1 MPTHLSPGDRAPAFS
16 AATADGTKV
25 SLSDFKGKRN
35 VALFFYVKDNTPGCT
50 REARA
55 FNDAMKK
62 FDARS
67 TVVLGVSANGAASH
81 QRFAT
86 NNELEFPLLVDTDA
100 KMAKSFGVLKSSGKM
115 AERTTFLIDRD
126 GVVRAVWPK
135 VSITGHTGEILAKI
149 EELDLA

>member
-16 AATADGTKV
+16 ATTADGAAV
-25 SLSDFKGKRN
+25 SLSDFKGKKN

-55 FNDAMKK
+55 FRDAMAK
-62 FDARS
+62 FDAKN
-67 TVVLGVSANGAASH
+67 TVVLGVSTNSAESH

-100 KMAKSFGVLKSSGKM
+100 KMAESFGVLKSSGKM
-115 AERTTFLIDRD
+115 AERTTFLIDSD

-149 EELDLA
+149 AELRLA

>member
-16 AATADGTKV
+16 ATTADGTKI
-25 SLSDFKGKRN
+25 SLSDFKGRKN

-55 FNDAMKK
+55 FRDAMAG
-62 FDARS
+62 FDATN
-67 TVVLGVSANGAASH
+67 TVVLGVSTNGAESH

-100 KMAKSFGVLKSSGKM
+100 KVAKSFGVLKSSGNM
-115 AERTTFLIDRD
+115 AERTTFLIDTD

>member
-16 AATADGTKV
+16 AKTADGSTV
-25 SLSDFKGKRN
+25 SLKDFKGKKN

-55 FNDAMKK
+55 FRDAGPK
-62 FDARS
+62 FDAKK
-67 TVVLGVSANGAASH
+67 TAVLGVSTNGAESH
-81 QRFAT
+81 DRFAT

-100 KMAKSFGVLKSSGKM
+100 KIAKAFGVLKSSGRM
-115 AERTTFLIDRD
+115 AERATFLIDRD
-126 GVVRAVWPK
+126 GVVRAVWPR
-135 VSITGHTGEILAKI
+135 VSITGHTGEILDKI

>member
-16 AATADGTKV
+16 APTADGSTVALKN
-25 SLSDFKGKRN
+25 FKGKKN
-35 VALFFYVKDNTPGCT
+35 LVLFFYVKDNTPGCT

-55 FNDAMKK
+55 FRDAIAAFEDKGT
-62 FDARS
+62 A
-67 TVVLGVSANGAASH
+67 VLGVSTNSAESH
-81 QRFAT
+81 DRFAT
-86 NNELEFPLLVDTDA
+86 NNELTFPLLADTDA
-100 KMAKSFGVLKSSGKM
+100 EIAKAFGVLKSSGKM

-135 VSITGHTGEILAKI
+135 VSITGHTGEILGKI